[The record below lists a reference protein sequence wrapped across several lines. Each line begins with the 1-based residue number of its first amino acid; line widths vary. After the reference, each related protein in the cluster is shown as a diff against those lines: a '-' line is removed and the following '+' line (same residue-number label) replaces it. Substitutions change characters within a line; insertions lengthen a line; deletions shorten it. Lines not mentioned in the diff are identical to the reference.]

1 MRINGTGRSPAGPP
15 RPRPRRWSVPKQL
28 PAVRGKPRPADGR
41 SGGSA
46 DEKAI
51 RRLAQVFKALSDEHR
66 LHILS
71 LLSARGEMSV
81 SAIAAEVG
89 QSQPAVSH
97 HLTQLRSAGLIDF
110 RREGKFNYY
119 RLDEAGLGVLF

>member
-1 MRINGTGRSPAGPP
+1 
-15 RPRPRRWSVPKQL
+15 VPKQS
-28 PAVRGKPRPADGR
+28 PALRGKPPAAN
-41 SGGSA
+41 GSA
-46 DEKAI
+46 DGNAI
-51 RRLAQVFKALSDEHR
+51 HRLAKVFKALADEHR

-81 SAIAAEVG
+81 SAIGAEVG

-110 RREGKFNYY
+110 RRAGKFNFYH
-119 RLDEAGLGVLF
+119 LDEAGLVVLFDDVFPAGGTGRVAVGVLEIGVKKK